1 MLQLAANKGKNA
13 REKSS
18 CIFLKTNSTIV
29 EMVFRHPEIIIREL
43 EMVFSHDKGKLGGGN
58 FLKKIGKAGR
68 HFARYCYYLSKIT
81 GNRAET
87 RFFQLTTTIKNR

>member
-1 MLQLAANKGKNA
+1 
-13 REKSS
+13 
-18 CIFLKTNSTIV
+18 
-29 EMVFRHPEIIIREL
+29 
-43 EMVFSHDKGKLGGGN
+43 MVFSHDKGKLGGGN